1 MNVSPGGIPGNETPG
16 TPSISNG
23 SRMPCQWIDVG
34 SSSSLWTRSVTT
46 SPSRNR
52 SSGAGT
58 LPPTVTAIPCR
69 PSMPMAVRATTRS
82 NSRTAVAWAPR
93 PTGSL
98 AQAGNRPC
106 TAASALADAVA
117 RKSSLRVMLILDSRN
132 VIPLPVPPRRRKRAS
147 AHAAPARTS
156 AATHA
161 YRGNQMRRTR
171 DRCGGDRALSSG
183 GLHPPAGG
191 QASDTAAGVSVPS
204 AGTAA
209 GA

>member
-1 MNVSPGGIPGNETPG
+1 MTIPLIIDTDVALGVVHGGRPRDVDDAYAIVTALNAPD
-16 TPSISNG
+16 
-23 SRMPCQWIDVG
+23 IDLLG
-34 SSSSLWTRSVTT
+34 VTT
-46 SPSRNR
+46 VFGN
-52 SSGAGT
+52 
-58 LPPTVTAIPCR
+58 
-69 PSMPMAVRATTRS
+69 
-82 NSRTAVAWAPR
+82 AP
-93 PTGSL
+93 L
-98 AQAGNRPC
+98 
-106 TAASALADAVA
+106 ALADAVA